1 MIKVGLFGFGR
12 TGKLVAAEIIKDP
25 QCSLEWVVRN
35 THENEGAFASE
46 LLGIKTLQGKIVCK
60 DTFQESPQFFDENKV
75 DIIIDFSDRTGFY
88 LYNKAASKLGIKV
101 VTAISKYEKMDVIRI
116 EELSINTAVVFSPN
130 ITVGINLIL
139 VLSELLEK
147 IIPEADIQ
155 IIEEHFR
162 DKPEVSG
169 TALKIA
175 ERLGLN
181 SETHVKSIRA
191 GGIVGKHEVLF
202 GLPNQTLRLIHESN
216 SRSAFGR
223 GAVFASKWVINKSP
237 GLYDMES
244 IIRAELIR
252 NITI

>member
-12 TGKLVAAEIIKDP
+12 TGKLVASEIIKDP

-46 LLGIKTLQGKIVCK
+46 LLGLKTFQGKVVCK
-60 DTFQESPQFFDENKV
+60 DTFLESPSFFEENKV

-88 LYNKAASKLGIKV
+88 QYNKAAGRLGIRV
-101 VTAISKYEKMDVIRI
+101 VTAISKYEESDII
-116 EELSINTAVVFSPN
+116 SIDELSKETAIVFSPN

-139 VLSELLEK
+139 VLSEVLEK
-147 IIPEADIQ
+147 IIPDADIQ

-169 TALKIA
+169 TALRIA
-175 ERLGLN
+175 QKLGLN
-181 SETHVKSIRA
+181 PDTHVKSIRA

-223 GAVFASKWVINKSP
+223 GAVFASKWVVNMPP

-244 IIRAELIR
+244 IIRAELIK